1 VPQPHSYF
9 LLDGRRGVEPERPLD
24 HLGSGRL
31 SLLCSGGGFSL
42 LCSGGGLSLLCSG
55 GGLSLLCSGGGL
67 SLLSSHRL
75 GKLSSG
81 QLARGGLGGGRC
93 LDLLAHHDLREHNLL
108 LLRLLREPLIDGEST
123 L

>member
-31 SLLCSGGGFSL
+31 SLLCSGGGF
-42 LCSGGGLSLLCSG
+42 SLLCSG